1 MPPCVHYFSGFLGVS
16 LHLAR
21 LFARQILEAL
31 AFLGR
36 PEIDVVHAH
45 VTAAISTSFQR
56 IALLSF

>member
-1 MPPCVHYFSGFLGVS
+1 MPCVHCFSGFLGVS

-45 VTAAISTSFQR
+45 VTTAISK
-56 IALLSF
+56 